1 MSKIKK
7 GEKIRP
13 LKPYERVI
21 PGKTKKIIPV
31 KRHKRSVPR

>member
-1 MSKIKK
+1 MAKLKK

-13 LKPYERVI
+13 LKPYQRPG
-21 PGKTKKIIPV
+21 PGKPKGVPV